1 MKSKASILMLTLSLL
16 SLGAP
21 RLTTAQTTAGYA
33 SGMYRFI
40 LEDSLAKYVE
50 FEARTDG
57 KGSAAGYMVFT
68 DQAKISDKD
77 TDGED
82 SSPIESPGEFYIKA
96 DITSMTIEKNRAVMD
111 GTVVDSSHRTYVG
124 RWVQLVVEDNVSNLR
139 VPDTLTWGFCRPP
152 AGGWVPSDAERKEDN
167 GAYLSWWATDAERRD
182 DVGVPSKSLI
192 SSDMKSCKAYPP
204 SFYTFVDIRKWEGD
218 IKVNQ

>member
-16 SLGAP
+16 ILGTP

-40 LEDSLAKYVE
+40 MEDSLAKYVE
-50 FEARTDG
+50 FEARADD
-57 KGSAAGYMVFT
+57 KGNASGYMVFT

-77 TDGED
+77 VDGDD
-82 SSPIESPGEFYIKA
+82 SSPIESPGEFYVKA
-96 DITSMTIEKNRAVMD
+96 DITTMTVEKNRAVMG
-111 GTVVDSSHRTYVG
+111 GTVLDSSHRTYIG

-152 AGGWVPSDAERKEDN
+152 AGGWVPSDAERKDDN
-167 GAYLSWWATDAERRD
+167 GAYLSWWATDYERRD
-182 DVGVPSKSLI
+182 DVGVPSKNLI
-192 SSDMKSCKAYPP
+192 SSDMRSCPAYPP
-204 SFYTFVDIRKWEGD
+204 SFYTFVNIHKWDGD
-218 IKVNQ
+218 IKVSQ